1 MVSNRQKAKSR
12 LTLLSFAP
20 FMPPMTF
27 TQIIPFP
34 DIDPILFSF
43 DVFGF
48 TLAIRWYALAYIA
61 AFLLASWWI
70 NRLIKIPSLWKD
82 GKAPLTR
89 LQVEDMLT
97 WMIIGTILG
106 GRFGYVVFYNLG
118 FFLENPAQ
126 IIRIW
131 EGGLSF
137 HGGFLGVITAG
148 LLFCWKNKLNPWS
161 VGDMLAAS
169 VTIGL
174 FLGRLANFIN
184 AELWGRPTDV
194 PWAMEFPGADC
205 PIWWIG
211 NTCTRHP
218 SQLYEAA
225 LEGVVLF
232 AIITFL
238 IFKRGWLKIPGQ
250 IIGVF
255 FIGYGTARTIVEG
268 FRQGDAQFTGPTNPW
283 GHVIRFGQEFD
294 SIGLSMGQ
302 ILSIPM
308 IVVGLAILLF
318 VRRRT

>member
-1 MVSNRQKAKSR
+1 MR
-12 LTLLSFAP
+12 
-20 FMPPMTF
+20 PMTF
-27 TQIIPFP
+27 THLIPFP
-34 DIDPILFSF
+34 QIDPILFSF

-61 AFLLASWWI
+61 AFLLAAWWI
-70 NRLIKIPSLWKD
+70 NRLIKNTGLWKNSTPPMT
-82 GKAPLTR
+82 K

-106 GRFGYVVFYNLG
+106 GRFGYVVFYNLE
-118 FFLENPAQ
+118 FFLQNPGN
-126 IIRIW
+126 IMRVW

-148 LLFCWKNKLNPWS
+148 LIFCWKNKLDPWS
-161 VGDMLAAS
+161 VGDTLAAS

-205 PIWWIG
+205 PIWWLSD
-211 NTCTRHP
+211 TCGRHP

-232 AIITFL
+232 TIITFL

-268 FRQGDAQFTGPTNPW
+268 FRQGDAQFTEPTNPW
-283 GHVIRFGQEFD
+283 GHVIRFGQDID

-308 IVVGLAILLF
+308 IVVGMAILLF
-318 VRRRT
+318 VRWRA

>member
-1 MVSNRQKAKSR
+1 
-12 LTLLSFAP
+12 
-20 FMPPMTF
+20 MPPMTF
-27 TQIIPFP
+27 THLIPFP
-34 DIDPILFSF
+34 QIDPILFSF
-43 DVFGF
+43 EVFGF

-61 AFLLASWWI
+61 AFLLATWWI
-70 NRLIKIPSLWKD
+70 NRLVKNTSLWKNSTP
-82 GKAPLTR
+82 PLTK

-97 WMIIGTILG
+97 WMIVGTILG
-106 GRFGYVVFYNLG
+106 GRFGYVVFYNLD
-118 FFLENPAQ
+118 FFLQNPGN
-126 IIRIW
+126 IMRVW

-137 HGGFLGVITAG
+137 HGGFLGVIVAG
-148 LLFCWKNKLNPWS
+148 LIFCWKNKLNPWS
-161 VGDMLAAS
+161 VGDTLAAS

-205 PIWWIG
+205 PIWWLSD
-211 NTCTRHP
+211 TCGRHP

-232 AIITFL
+232 TIITFL
-238 IFKRGWLKIPGQ
+238 IFRRGWLKIPGQ

-283 GHVIRFGQEFD
+283 GHVIRFGQDMD

-318 VRRRT
+318 VRWRA

>member
-1 MVSNRQKAKSR
+1 MR
-12 LTLLSFAP
+12 
-20 FMPPMTF
+20 PMTF
-27 TQIIPFP
+27 THLIPFP
-34 DIDPILFSF
+34 QIDPILFSF

-61 AFLLASWWI
+61 AFLLAAWWI
-70 NRLIKIPSLWKD
+70 NRLIKNTGLWKNSTPPMT
-82 GKAPLTR
+82 K

-106 GRFGYVVFYNLG
+106 GRFGYVVFYNLE
-118 FFLENPAQ
+118 FFLQNPGN
-126 IIRIW
+126 IMRVW

-148 LLFCWKNKLNPWS
+148 LIFCWKNKLNPWS
-161 VGDMLAAS
+161 VGDTLAAS

-205 PIWWIG
+205 PIWWLSD
-211 NTCTRHP
+211 TCGRHP

-232 AIITFL
+232 TIITFL

-268 FRQGDAQFTGPTNPW
+268 FRQGDAQFTEPTNPW
-283 GHVIRFGQEFD
+283 GHVIRFGQDID

-308 IVVGLAILLF
+308 IVVGMAILLF
-318 VRRRT
+318 VRWRA

>member
-1 MVSNRQKAKSR
+1 MR
-12 LTLLSFAP
+12 
-20 FMPPMTF
+20 PMTF
-27 TQIIPFP
+27 THLIPLP
-34 DIDPILFSF
+34 QIDPILFSF
-43 DVFGF
+43 EVFGF

-61 AFLLASWWI
+61 AFLLAAWWI
-70 NRLIKIPSLWKD
+70 NRLIKNTTLWKNSTPPMT
-82 GKAPLTR
+82 K

-106 GRFGYVVFYNLG
+106 GRFGYAVFYNLD
-118 FFLENPAQ
+118 FFLQNPSN
-126 IIRIW
+126 IMRVW

-137 HGGFLGVITAG
+137 HGGFLGVILAG
-148 LLFCWKNKLNPWS
+148 LIFCWKNKLNPWS
-161 VGDMLAAS
+161 VGDTLAAS

-205 PIWWIG
+205 PIWWLSD
-211 NTCTRHP
+211 TCGRHP

-225 LEGVVLF
+225 LEGIVLF

-238 IFKRGWLKIPGQ
+238 IFKRGWLRIPGQ

-268 FRQGDAQFTGPTNPW
+268 FRQGDAQFTGPANPW
-283 GHVIRFGQEFD
+283 GHVIRFGQDMD

-308 IVVGLAILLF
+308 IVVGIAILMF
-318 VRRRT
+318 VRWRA

>member
-1 MVSNRQKAKSR
+1 MR
-12 LTLLSFAP
+12 
-20 FMPPMTF
+20 PMTF
-27 TQIIPFP
+27 THLIPFP
-34 DIDPILFSF
+34 QIDPILFSF

-61 AFLLASWWI
+61 AFLLAAWWI
-70 NRLIKIPSLWKD
+70 NRLIKNTGLWKNSTPPMT
-82 GKAPLTR
+82 K

-106 GRFGYVVFYNLG
+106 GRFGYVVFYNLE
-118 FFLENPAQ
+118 FFLQNPGN
-126 IIRIW
+126 IMRVW

-148 LLFCWKNKLNPWS
+148 LIFCWKNKLNPWS
-161 VGDMLAAS
+161 VGDTLAAS

-205 PIWWIG
+205 PIWWLSD
-211 NTCTRHP
+211 TCGRHP

-232 AIITFL
+232 TIITFL

-268 FRQGDAQFTGPTNPW
+268 FRQGDAQFTEPTNPW
-283 GHVIRFGQEFD
+283 GHVIRIGQDID

-308 IVVGLAILLF
+308 IVVGMAILLF
-318 VRRRT
+318 VRWRA

>member
-1 MVSNRQKAKSR
+1 MIYTY
-12 LTLLSFAP
+12 L
-20 FMPPMTF
+20 
-27 TQIIPFP
+27 IPFP
-34 DIDPILFSF
+34 QIDPILFSF
-43 DVFGF
+43 EVFGF

-61 AFLLASWWI
+61 AFLLATWWI
-70 NRLIKIPSLWKD
+70 NRLIKNTNLWKN
-82 GKAPLTR
+82 GTPPLTK

-106 GRFGYVVFYNLG
+106 GRFGYVVFYNLD
-118 FFLENPAQ
+118 FFLQNPGN
-126 IIRIW
+126 IMRVW

-148 LLFCWKNKLNPWS
+148 LIFCWKNKLNPWA
-161 VGDMLAAS
+161 VGDTLAAS

-205 PIWWIG
+205 PIWWLSD
-211 NTCTRHP
+211 TCGRHP

-225 LEGVVLF
+225 LEGIVLF

-238 IFKRGWLKIPGQ
+238 IFRRGWLKIPGQ

-255 FIGYGTARTIVEG
+255 FIGYGIARTIVEG

-283 GHVIRFGQEFD
+283 GHVIRFGQDID
-294 SIGLSMGQ
+294 SLGLSMGQ

-318 VRRRT
+318 VRWRA

>member
-1 MVSNRQKAKSR
+1 
-12 LTLLSFAP
+12 
-20 FMPPMTF
+20 MTF
-27 TQIIPFP
+27 TYLIPFP
-34 DIDPILFSF
+34 QIDPILFSF
-43 DVFGF
+43 EVFGF

-61 AFLLASWWI
+61 AFLLATWWI
-70 NRLIKIPSLWKD
+70 NRLLKNTGLWKNSTPPMT
-82 GKAPLTR
+82 K

-106 GRFGYVVFYNLG
+106 GRFGYVVFYNLD
-118 FFLENPAQ
+118 FFLQNPGN
-126 IIRIW
+126 IMRVW

-137 HGGFLGVITAG
+137 HGGFLGVIIAG
-148 LLFCWKNKLNPWS
+148 LIFCWKNKLNPWS
-161 VGDMLAAS
+161 VGDTLAAS

-205 PIWWIG
+205 PIWWLSD
-211 NTCTRHP
+211 TCGRHP

-238 IFKRGWLKIPGQ
+238 IFRRGWLKIPGQ

-268 FRQGDAQFTGPTNPW
+268 FRQGDAQFTGPANPW
-283 GHVIRFGQEFD
+283 GHVIRFGQDVD
-294 SIGLSMGQ
+294 SLGLSMGQ

-308 IVVGLAILLF
+308 IVAGLTILMF
-318 VRRRT
+318 VRWRA